1 MMSLGLVAQLV
12 EHLALNQL
20 VVGSNPTQ
28 PTMNIDYSARY
39 EHEIFNRQYEFGLKG
54 S

>member
-1 MMSLGLVAQLV
+1 
-12 EHLALNQL
+12 
-20 VVGSNPTQ
+20 
-28 PTMNIDYSARY
+28 MNIDYSARY